1 MSQKL
6 KRMSS
11 VPGLSGFLKPSVFK
25 PLLAVLLVSVLTGCG
40 PKKEESSVQAVPEL
54 GPKWGFIDHSGK
66 FVIKPQFRR
75 VFSYSEGL
83 AAADLSARWGF
94 IDPTGKFV
102 IERAYED
109 VHSFSKGYAAVKV
122 FNGKWGLI
130 DKTGNMV
137 VPAKFEQ
144 LGDCGEASTPLE
156 PVDIIYCPY
165 REGGKWGY
173 IDLTGEPKIEAKYEN
188 VEPYSEGFAAVSQ
201 LGKWGFI
208 DKDGKQITE
217 LKFDQVRP
225 FRDRVAE
232 GYFGADFVIIG
243 DIGTISMSD
252 PLNSR
257 SFFHDG
263 LGLSLKKGKYGFMN
277 KAGKTVIKRRFTYAE
292 DFSEGLAVVGVAN
305 ARRGF
310 IDVEG
315 QLVIPPV
322 FDEAQSFSNKL
333 AAVKIDSRLVADDGS
348 ISASA
353 IEEAKKN
360 DPHASMTKTGT

>member
-1 MSQKL
+1 M
-6 KRMSS
+6 
-11 VPGLSGFLKPSVFK
+11 
-25 PLLAVLLVSVLTGCG
+25 
-40 PKKEESSVQAVPEL
+40 
-54 GPKWGFIDHSGK
+54 
-66 FVIKPQFRR
+66 
-75 VFSYSEGL
+75 
-83 AAADLSARWGF
+83 
-94 IDPTGKFV
+94 
-102 IERAYED
+102 
-109 VHSFSKGYAAVKV
+109 
-122 FNGKWGLI
+122 GLI
-130 DKTGNMV
+130 DK
-137 VPAKFEQ
+137 E
-144 LGDCGEASTPLE
+144 
-156 PVDIIYCPY
+156 
-165 REGGKWGY
+165 
-173 IDLTGEPKIEAKYEN
+173 
-188 VEPYSEGFAAVSQ
+188 
-201 LGKWGFI
+201 
-208 DKDGKQITE
+208 GKQITE

-310 IDVEG
+310 IDVTG

-322 FDEAQSFSNKL
+322 FDEAQSFSDKL
-333 AAVKIDSRLVADDGS
+333 AAVKIDSRLVADDGT

-360 DPHASMTKTGT
+360 DPHASMTKTGSDSGTGTGSEPARPAVAKLALPPVRVRRRVPPLELRAIRQAVRIAALRKKPPPPTKRLPNRRRRLLSPARQPPRPPTKKAQRRRRR